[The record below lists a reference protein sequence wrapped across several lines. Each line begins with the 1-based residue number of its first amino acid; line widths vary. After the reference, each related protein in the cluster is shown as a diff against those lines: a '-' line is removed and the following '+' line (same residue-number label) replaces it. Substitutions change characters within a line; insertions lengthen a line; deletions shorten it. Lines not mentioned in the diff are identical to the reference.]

1 MTVEIY
7 ALLQGKK
14 ILRELKEGEIA
25 FLTNYK
31 LFYSSELVKPLIL
44 LTFSAFHDIITAR
57 VLNQSND
64 FSCSFY

>member
-31 LFYSSELVKPLIL
+31 LFYSSELIKKSA
-44 LTFSAFHDIITAR
+44 LTSKKIITKKPPI
-57 VLNQSND
+57 
-64 FSCSFY
+64 